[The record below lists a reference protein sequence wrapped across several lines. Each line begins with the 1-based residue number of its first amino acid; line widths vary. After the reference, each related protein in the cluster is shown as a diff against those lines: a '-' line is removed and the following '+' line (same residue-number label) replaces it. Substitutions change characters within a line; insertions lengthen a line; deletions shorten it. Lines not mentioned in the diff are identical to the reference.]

1 MPRTLILA
9 ALLAIPLTAHSA
21 AVSGQPAE
29 EKWWHT
35 LADPELDRLI
45 ERAVQNNLDLQLS
58 TQRLLEA
65 RASRGI
71 VRADL
76 LPSAGQ
82 SVSFQRLRG
91 RFPEESLPVGTSPAG
106 SSLIAP
112 SETNLVRSGLD
123 ASWELDLF
131 GGKRNALKAA
141 SAEVQVSEEAR
152 RDVLVSLLSEVASGY
167 AELRGAQR
175 RLAITM
181 RNCALQRDS
190 LRLTQAR
197 ADAGL
202 GTRLDVERQQAQ
214 LESTEALAPA
224 LESQITRTIHRL
236 SILLGEYPS
245 ALLPELQAAK
255 QELAAPPE
263 VPLRLAGDLL
273 KRRPDVRRADAG
285 IAAAMAR
292 VGMVRADLF
301 PKILLTGAA
310 GRQSSGVPILSL
322 GAGNFFSIGPAIT
335 LPFLSSGRVRANLE
349 VRKRQLEEALTVYRK
364 AVLVALQETEDALV
378 EYQREGERQ
387 ARLMSALKSSQ
398 TATELAT
405 ELYTRGLADFLSVL
419 DAQRAQLAAEDLLA
433 QSDTAVITNLVMLYK
448 ALGGGWSV
456 TFPER

>member
-1 MPRTLILA
+1 MPRILILA
-9 ALLAIPLTAHSA
+9 ALFAIRLVAQSA
-21 AVSGQPAE
+21 AFE
-29 EKWWHT
+29 EEWWRK

-58 TQRLLEA
+58 TQRVLEA
-65 RASRGI
+65 RAARGI

-91 RFPEESLPVGTSPAG
+91 RFPEPNLPVGTSPAG
-106 SSLIAP
+106 SSLIAA

-141 SAEVQVSEEAR
+141 TAEVRVSEESR
-152 RDVLVSLLSEVASGY
+152 RDVLVSLLSEVSGAY

-175 RLAITM
+175 RLAITT
-181 RNCALQRDS
+181 RYVASQRDS

-214 LESTEALAPA
+214 LESTEAAAPA

-236 SILLGEYPS
+236 SILLGEPPS
-245 ALLPELQAAK
+245 ALLPELQAVK
-255 QELAAPPE
+255 QELVISPE
-263 VPLRLAGDLL
+263 VPAGLPSDLL
-273 KRRPDVRRADAG
+273 KRRPDLRRADAET
-285 IAAAMAR
+285 AAAMAR
-292 VGMVRADLF
+292 VGIARADLF

-310 GRQSSGVPILSL
+310 GGQSGGAQVLSL
-322 GAGNFFSIGPAIT
+322 GAGSFFSIGPAIT
-335 LPFLSSGRVRANLE
+335 LPFLSNGRLRANLE
-349 VRKRQLEEALTVYRK
+349 VRKRQLDEAVTIYRK
-364 AVLVALQETEDALV
+364 AWLVALQETEDALTAY
-378 EYQREGERQ
+378 ERERERQ
-387 ARLMSALKSSQ
+387 ARLVSALKSSQ
-398 TATELAT
+398 AATEMAT

-419 DAQRAQLAAEDLLA
+419 DAQRVQLAAEDLLA

-456 TFPER
+456 AFPER